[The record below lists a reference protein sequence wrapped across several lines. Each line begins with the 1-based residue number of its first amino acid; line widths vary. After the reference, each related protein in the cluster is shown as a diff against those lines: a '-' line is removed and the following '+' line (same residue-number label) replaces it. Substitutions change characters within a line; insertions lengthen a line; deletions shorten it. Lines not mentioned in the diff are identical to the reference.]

1 MKPYTTVAKE
11 AADEFTERR
20 SRFIGSIRPVKT
32 PEEAAVF
39 VAERKARYWDATH
52 NCSAYNLNGGLQRT
66 SDDGEPHGTAGV
78 PILEVLKK
86 ENITDAVI
94 VVTRYFGGVLLGAG
108 GLVRAYSHAAKLALD
123 AGGRLEMRP
132 CTVFSLDIPYQQ
144 YDRIAKLI
152 KNRGVT
158 VLESDF
164 GIMVRLTLRIYSEEL
179 KDFSA
184 ELTELSGGA
193 LIPAILFEEFA

>member
-1 MKPYTTVAKE
+1 MKPYTTIARE

-20 SRFIGSIRPVKT
+20 SRFIGSVRPVKT
-32 PEEAAVF
+32 PEEAAAF
-39 VAERKARYWDATH
+39 VAELKSKHWDASH
-52 NCSAYNLNGGLQRT
+52 NCSAYSLNSGQQRY

-86 ENITDAVI
+86 ENVTDAVI

-132 CTVFSLDIPYQQ
+132 CAVFSLDMPYPL
-144 YDRIAKLI
+144 YDRIAKLV
-152 KNRGVT
+152 KDRGVA

-164 GIMVRLTLRIYSEEL
+164 GITARLKLRINSEEFAG
-179 KDFSA
+179 FSA
-184 ELTELSGGA
+184 ELTEQSGGV
-193 LIPAILFEEFA
+193 IVPAILYEEFA